1 MGKGVLQANG
11 DVKSGPTVDVK
22 NVADSIVNMTNLH
35 LDANVQFMTIMA
47 TKTPFIGRGVVMFS
61 SSLY

>member
-11 DVKSGPTVDVK
+11 DVKSGATVDVK
-22 NVADSIVNMTNLH
+22 NVADSIVHMTILH
-35 LDANVQFMTIMA
+35 LGANVQFMTIML